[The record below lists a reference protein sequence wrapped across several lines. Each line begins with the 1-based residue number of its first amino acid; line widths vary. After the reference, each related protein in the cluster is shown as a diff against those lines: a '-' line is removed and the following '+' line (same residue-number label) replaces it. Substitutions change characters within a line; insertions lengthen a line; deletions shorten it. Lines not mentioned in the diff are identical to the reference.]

1 MTAQSETKQEKNFI
15 VRFLTMNTSGESSG
29 RDLPLWRQLL
39 LQLLCLAIAIEVL
52 FPIMYVVTLSFSS
65 KTTRPSAL
73 ELIPK
78 EISLDAYKQVIDR
91 PTANPVTFL
100 ELLKNSDEIILAI
113 DEHTGKVAGF
123 ITALTDRTLSAYI
136 PFLEVLPAYQ
146 GQGVGKELVRR
157 MLERLSD
164 LYAVDLLCDP
174 ELQSFYEGLGMR
186 RAYGMMIRN
195 YDRQAGR

>member
-1 MTAQSETKQEKNFI
+1 MIYISSI
-15 VRFLTMNTSGESSG
+15 ESVSAENLDG
-29 RDLPLWRQLL
+29 FFVGWPN
-39 LQLLCLAIAIEVL
+39 
-52 FPIMYVVTLSFSS
+52 
-65 KTTRPSAL
+65 RPS
-73 ELIPK
+73 
-78 EISLDAYKQVIDR
+78 SQ
-91 PTANPVTFL
+91 THL

-113 DEHTGKVAGF
+113 DEQTGKVAGF

-186 RAYGMMIRN
+186 QAHGMMIRK
-195 YDRQAGR
+195 YELQAGKE

>member
-1 MTAQSETKQEKNFI
+1 MIYTNSIESVTAENLDGFF
-15 VRFLTMNTSGESSG
+15 VGWLN
-29 RDLPLWRQLL
+29 
-39 LQLLCLAIAIEVL
+39 
-52 FPIMYVVTLSFSS
+52 
-65 KTTRPSAL
+65 RPS
-73 ELIPK
+73 P
-78 EISLDAYKQVIDR
+78 Q
-91 PTANPVTFL
+91 THL
-100 ELLKNSDEIILAI
+100 ELLKSSDEIILAI

-174 ELQSFYEGLGMR
+174 ELQPFYAGLGMR
-186 RAYGMMIRN
+186 QAFGMMIRN
-195 YDRQAGR
+195 YGRQAGMK

>member
-1 MTAQSETKQEKNFI
+1 MLYTSSIESVTAENLDGFF
-15 VRFLTMNTSGESSG
+15 VGWPNH
-29 RDLPLWRQLL
+29 
-39 LQLLCLAIAIEVL
+39 
-52 FPIMYVVTLSFSS
+52 
-65 KTTRPSAL
+65 PS
-73 ELIPK
+73 P
-78 EISLDAYKQVIDR
+78 Q
-91 PTANPVTFL
+91 THL

-174 ELQSFYEGLGMR
+174 ELQSFYAGLGMR
-186 RAYGMMIRN
+186 QAYGMMIRK
-195 YDRQAGR
+195 YERQAGER

>member
-1 MTAQSETKQEKNFI
+1 MI
-15 VRFLTMNTSGESSG
+15 YTSSIES
-29 RDLPLWRQLL
+29 
-39 LQLLCLAIAIEVL
+39 
-52 FPIMYVVTLSFSS
+52 VTVEILDGFFVGWLN
-65 KTTRPSAL
+65 RPS
-73 ELIPK
+73 P
-78 EISLDAYKQVIDR
+78 Q
-91 PTANPVTFL
+91 THL

-146 GQGVGKELVRR
+146 SQGVGKELIRR

-174 ELQSFYEGLGMR
+174 ELQTFYAGFGMR
-186 RAYGMMIRN
+186 QAHGMMIRK
-195 YDRQAGR
+195 YERQAGAE